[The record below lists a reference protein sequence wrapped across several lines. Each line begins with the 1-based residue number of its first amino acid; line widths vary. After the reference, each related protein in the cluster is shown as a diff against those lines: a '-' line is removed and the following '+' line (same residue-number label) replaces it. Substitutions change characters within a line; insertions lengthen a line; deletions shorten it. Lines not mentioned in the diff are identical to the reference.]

1 MKGILSH
8 LLACKYINN
17 EMEEIMKVLF
27 FVLNKTEKL
36 DDVLMEFVK
45 RDINGATV
53 IDSAGMARI
62 LCNKHDND
70 EIPFLGSI
78 RAYLYPEREKS
89 NIILT
94 VIEDNKLD
102 EAVEAIESVIGDLSK
117 NDTGIVFSVPID
129 FVKGIY
135 KSGK

>member
-1 MKGILSH
+1 
-8 LLACKYINN
+8 
-17 EMEEIMKVLF
+17 MKVLF
-27 FVLNKTEKL
+27 FVLNKPEKL
-36 DDVLMEFVK
+36 DDVLVEFVN
-45 RDINGATV
+45 RNINGATV

-62 LCNKHDND
+62 LCHKHDND

-89 NIILT
+89 NLIIT
-94 VIEDNKLD
+94 VIEDHQLD
-102 EAVEAIESVIGDLSK
+102 GAIEAIELVVGDLSK
-117 NDTGIVFSVPID
+117 KDTGIVFSVPID